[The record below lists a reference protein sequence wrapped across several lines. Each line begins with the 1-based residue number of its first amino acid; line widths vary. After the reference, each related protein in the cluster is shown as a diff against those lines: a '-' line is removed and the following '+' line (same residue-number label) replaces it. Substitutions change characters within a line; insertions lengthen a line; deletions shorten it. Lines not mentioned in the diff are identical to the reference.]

1 MTSQLEQGGSAGFYK
16 TFFMVAAV
24 YDAILGAVFLLLY
37 APVYQFL
44 SISLPENPAYLHM
57 IAGFVFVQG
66 LGYWFV
72 SRNMERNVDL
82 VKAGA
87 VYKAVYVLVTLN
99 AMVAGHLPHAMFAWF
114 AACDA
119 LFFVWFIRF
128 LMLARPAAPMASKA

>member
-1 MTSQLEQGGSAGFYK
+1 MTTQLGQGGSVGFYR
-16 TFFMVAAV
+16 TFFVVAAA

-44 SISLPENPAYLHM
+44 SIPLPENPAYLHM
-57 IAGFVFVQG
+57 IAGFVLVQG

-99 AMVAGHLPHAMFAWF
+99 AMYTGHLPHAMFAWF
-114 AACDA
+114 GAFDA
-119 LFFVWFIRF
+119 LFFIWFVRF
-128 LMLARPAAPMASKA
+128 LMLVRPASPTAAKA